1 MILGIGV
8 DIVETARIR
17 AIHDKYG
24 DSFAQKLQVSI
35 EELEYIRDKKKD
47 MIEYLGSVWASKEA
61 VYKALYQSGYRLTH
75 MNEIKMSRS
84 DPFPEVIAPSYE
96 GIRVHLSLSHE
107 KGAIVAFAIVEKT
120 G

>member
-24 DSFAQKLQVSI
+24 DSFAEKLQVSA
-35 EELEYIRDKKKD
+35 EELAYIRNKKRD
-47 MIEYLGSVWASKEA
+47 MTEYLGSIWASKEA
-61 VYKALYQSGYRLTH
+61 VYKALYQSGHRLNH
-75 MNEIKMSRS
+75 INEIKLSRS
-84 DPFPEVIAPSYE
+84 DPFPEVIIPSYE
-96 GIRVHLSLSHE
+96 GIRIHLSLSHE
-107 KGAIVAFAIVEKT
+107 KGTIVAFAIVEKV